1 MNYAETLG
9 SRAKACRKAAAT
21 ASTAEK
27 NAALAAISAA
37 LRESI
42 DVILDSNEADLIA
55 ARENGM
61 SEAMQDRL
69 RLTADR
75 INGIAD
81 GVDDVIKLEDPI
93 GEVISGSVRPN
104 GMSITKV
111 RVPLGTIAI
120 IFESRPNVTV
130 DAAVLCLKSGNAVI
144 LRGGKEAFNSNR
156 CLCSIMRSALAK
168 VGLPEDLIQF
178 VEDTSREVSN
188 ELMRCSDYIDV
199 LIPRGGA

>member
-37 LRESI
+37 LREGVDI
-42 DVILDSNEADLIA
+42 ILDANNADLIA

-120 IFESRPNVTV
+120 IF
-130 DAAVLCLKSGNAVI
+130 
-144 LRGGKEAFNSNR
+144 
-156 CLCSIMRSALAK
+156 
-168 VGLPEDLIQF
+168 
-178 VEDTSREVSN
+178 
-188 ELMRCSDYIDV
+188 
-199 LIPRGGA
+199 